1 MKLTKEQKQIA
12 ELKAALYAAELKL
25 ERLEEVEAQTVTTSG
40 ITVKPVELQSFRQ
53 FNRAIDDSIAAS
65 QYLSTGQV
73 DALGEL
79 RWQVIHCRTPQQVL
93 DHEKQLLRI
102 KATSCSATTTIGQ
115 LARDVS
121 MKSVLGSAITKQL
134 AVFNAL
140 FELDRIQASGEMDI
154 SDFLED
160 LELADA
166 SSILANSNAKL
177 SDLVALRKARMNASY
192 KQIEGALNTILD
204 GKDDE

>member
-1 MKLTKEQKQIA
+1 MKVSKEQQRIK
-12 ELKAALYAAELKL
+12 ELEAALYAAELKL
-25 ERLEEVEAQTVTTSG
+25 ERLEEAEEQTLTTSK
-40 ITVKPVELQSFRQ
+40 ITVKPVELTSFKQ
-53 FNRAIDDSIAAS
+53 HSRAIDDSIAAS

-73 DALGEL
+73 DALSEL
-79 RWQVIHCRTPQQVL
+79 RCQVIHCRTPQQVI
-93 DHEKQLLRI
+93 DHEKQLLRT
-102 KATSCSATTTIGQ
+102 KAASSSTSTIGQ

-154 SDFLED
+154 SEFLED

-166 SSILANSNAKL
+166 SSILANSNAKM
-177 SDLVALRKARMNASY
+177 SDLVALRKARVNGSFD
-192 KQIEGALNTILD
+192 QIESVINIILD
-204 GKDDE
+204 GEDDE

>member
-1 MKLTKEQKQIA
+1 MKLTKEQKRIS
-12 ELKAALYAAELKL
+12 ELEAALYAAELKL
-25 ERLEEVEAQTVTTSG
+25 ERLEEAEETVTTTTSG

-53 FNRAIDDSIAAS
+53 FNRAIDDAIASS
-65 QYLSTGQV
+65 QYLSTGQT
-73 DALGEL
+73 DALSEL
-79 RWQVIHCRTPQQVL
+79 RWMVIHCRTPQMAL
-93 DHEKQLLRI
+93 GHEKQLMRT
-102 KATSCSATTTIGQ
+102 KATGCSATTIGQ

-121 MKSVLGSAITKQL
+121 MKSVLGSAITQL

-154 SDFLED
+154 QDFLED

-177 SDLVALRKARMNASY
+177 SDLIALRKARVNGSFE
-192 KQIEGALNTILD
+192 QIESVINTILD
-204 GKDDE
+204 GEDDEQ

>member
-1 MKLTKEQKQIA
+1 MKVSKEQQRIK
-12 ELKAALYAAELKL
+12 ELEAALYAAELKL
-25 ERLEEVEAQTVTTSG
+25 ERLEEAEEQTLTTSK
-40 ITVKPVELQSFRQ
+40 ITVKLVELTSFKQ
-53 FNRAIDDSIAAS
+53 HSRAIDDSIAAS

-79 RWQVIHCRTPQQVL
+79 RWQVIHCRTPQQVI
-93 DHEKQLLRI
+93 DHEKQLLRT
-102 KATSCSATTTIGQ
+102 KAASCSTSTIGQ

-154 SDFLED
+154 SEFLEN

-166 SSILANSNAKL
+166 SSILANSNAKM
-177 SDLVALRKARMNASY
+177 SDLVALRKARVNGSFD
-192 KQIEGALNTILD
+192 QIESVINIILD
-204 GKDDE
+204 GEDDE